1 MVKNVSG
8 GSGQKSK
15 GRKYEVKKSSVLRM
29 PEEEGEEIGYVTK
42 NEGGGICRV
51 LVMIKNKEKM
61 LRGHIRGKFRSR
73 NRKDNNISN
82 GSVVMVGL
90 RSWEG
95 EDHKECDIL
104 EVYDQEEVKLMQ
116 SNPSISQKIKVIQQ
130 TYQTTISANNNSK
143 SIESNEIDFTM
154 DALDPHPITHQTT
167 TQHQHQHPTI
177 EEEINIDDI

>member
-15 GRKYEVKKSSVLRM
+15 GRKYEVKKRSVLRM

-51 LVMIKNKEKM
+51 LVMINNKEKM

-73 NRKDNNISN
+73 NRKDNNISS
-82 GSVVMVGL
+82 GSVVMIGL
-90 RSWEG
+90 RNWEG
-95 EDHKECDIL
+95 EEHKECDIL

-116 SNPSISQKIKVIQQ
+116 SNASMSEKLKMIQQRYQNSISPK
-130 TYQTTISANNNSK
+130 SK
-143 SIESNEIDFTM
+143 SNDSNEIDFTM

-167 TQHQHQHPTI
+167 TQHQDPTI